1 MTGSLHMPG
10 RNWDSEV
17 SRLRGQGA
25 SLPNNR
31 YAARNEAANMERAAK
46 NRTLTAT
53 MNRQKLAAHSRQ
65 AGTIHQATNMQIAMP
80 KIRQPLG
87 SLADKG
93 IPFNVESDD
102 ELKEIRRWARL
113 FYSTHDL
120 IPLLIDI
127 YSKFPIVG
135 LELQSKD
142 PLIQTFYEDMFF
154 GDDLNYMEFLPDA
167 FGREYFTA
175 GEVTSLAHF
184 NESLGVWSSE
194 EILNPDMLRVS
205 KSMFVQRE
213 RVQLMVKEM
222 VDSMRQGPEGLGGS
236 GDNVE
241 ETPSERAQRVEDFA
255 ALARDYPEMIQ
266 AAAQNDGLDIS
277 DALLSRVVNRTSPW
291 AMRGTPHL
299 LRSFRTL
306 MSEESLNAAQDAV
319 ADRLYSPMILA
330 TLGIPDVGDGEP
342 WIPSTEELEDVR
354 NDMQTAFASDFRFV
368 AHNFGLKIESVF
380 GRESV
385 PNLDNDFS
393 RIDAKLMQAWGIGE
407 ALISGGTSGPY
418 ASSALNRE
426 FVTQMMVGFQNAL
439 KRHIL
444 KRAAVVAEAQQHYDF
459 DLKGGVRVPIYREIV
474 EVDEE
479 TGREYIRKVPK
490 LLLPEVSFST
500 LNLRDEAQERAFISQ
515 LKAMGVPISDK
526 KLAVNV
532 DVDFEQ
538 ELERQSE
545 ESVAKM
551 MATAQAMRK
560 TQVMCDQQNLP
571 YPPELAQHLMATLQ
585 LRQANDQTQMT
596 DAEKDVAVAQ
606 SEMQLDQMEQMEA
619 QAGMMPPGMAPGM
632 GAPGMMPPG
641 GGDPAAMG
649 GDSSVNPPQAVGPGA
664 PGPGGGSAGDVNDQL
679 MRAAATHIQG
689 PHAKPPHADGPIGS
703 EPMED
708 VPAPEAAPK
717 AIEVPRNRT
726 RPAESDDMRGNQ
738 PTARLHAVHDSDRN
752 PGYIDGVFDAR
763 SEYRMSQITKGPSS
777 YGNRNIVDTDEVERQ
792 VQRLEAASVMHRPK
806 RHPKVEELVQDP
818 TFYRATNMSSYEGQ
832 IKADWPE
839 ILDGGGKAQESK
851 KVLEGMLELYYQMY
865 GVEPSW

>member
-1 MTGSLHMPG
+1 MTGSLHMPS

-17 SRLRGQGA
+17 GRLRRQGA
-25 SLPNNR
+25 TLPSNR
-31 YAARNEAANMERAAK
+31 YAAQAEAANMQRAVK
-46 NRTLTAT
+46 NRTLTAN
-53 MNRQKLAAHSRQ
+53 MNRQRLAAHTR
-65 AGTIHQATNMQIAMP
+65 QATNLQIAMP

-93 IPFNVESDD
+93 IPFNVEDD
-102 ELKEIRRWARL
+102 NELKEIRRWARL

-167 FGREYFTA
+167 FGREYFTS

-194 EILNPDMLRVS
+194 EILNPDMIRVT

-222 VDSMRQGPEGLGGS
+222 VDALRQGPEGLGGT

-241 ETPSERAQRVEDFA
+241 ETPSERLQRTEDFA
-255 ALARDYPEMIQ
+255 ELARHYPELVQ

-277 DALLSRVVNRTSPW
+277 EALISRVVNRTSPW
-291 AMRGTPHL
+291 ALRGTPHL

-342 WIPSTEELEDVR
+342 WIPSTEELEDMR
-354 NDMQTAFASDFRFV
+354 NDMQAAFASDFRFV

-444 KRAAVVAEAQQHYDF
+444 KRAAVVAEAQQHFDY
-459 DLKGGVRVPIYREIV
+459 DLKGGLRVPIYREIV
-474 EVDEE
+474 EYDEE
-479 TGREYIRKVPK
+479 TGKEYIRKVPK

-500 LNLRDEAQERAFISQ
+500 LNLRDEAQERAFIAQ

-560 TQVMCDQQNLP
+560 TQIMCDAQNLP
-571 YPPELAQHLMATLQ
+571 YPPELAQHLNATLQ
-585 LRQANDQTQMT
+585 LRQMKDQTEMA

-606 SEMQLDQMEQMEA
+606 SEMQLDQMEAMEA
-619 QAGMMPPGMAPGM
+619 QGGMGMMPPGA
-632 GAPGMMPPG
+632 GAPGAPPG
-641 GGDPAAMG
+641 GDPNAMGDAGVSDGDP
-649 GDSSVNPPQAVGPGA
+649 SVNPPQAAGPGA
-664 PGPGGGSAGDVNDQL
+664 PGPGGGTAGDVNDQM

-689 PHAKPPHADGPIGS
+689 PQAKPPSADGPSGS
-703 EPMED
+703 DPMEE
-708 VPAPEAAPK
+708 VPAPEKPPV

-726 RPAESDDMRGNQ
+726 RPAESDSMRGHQ
-738 PTARLHAVHDSDRN
+738 PKAMRLHAVDEVDEMAPD
-752 PGYIDGVFDAR
+752 PGYIDGIFDVHSA
-763 SEYRMSQITKGPSS
+763 YRMSQVTKGPSS
-777 YGNRNIVDTDEVERQ
+777 YGTRHTVAPEEVQRQ
-792 VQRLEAASVMHRPK
+792 VQRLEAVQRHVPK

-818 TFYRATNMSSYEGQ
+818 SFYKATNMSNYEGQ

-839 ILDGGGKAQESK
+839 ILAGGSKAQESK
-851 KVLEGMLELYYQMY
+851 SVLDGMLELYYQMY